1 MNKAHKRIGMLL
13 IAIIACLMIIPVF
26 EPLPEAGGKSGE
38 RSRPPKK
45 EQVAKKEKTRPYA
58 DPSDM
63 RPMTGRYYL
72 YASETQRKYPDLRK
86 YKNVWIRVSILGS
99 RAYVMSGKK
108 VLYTMYASAGAIT
121 KKGTSLTPVGNYRI
135 QQEAGEVFYN
145 NNGVG
150 ARYYVS
156 YHQHGVYLF
165 HSVPINNFA
174 SGVKVG
180 RYYYGYKGGAHL
192 TTLGKKP
199 DSHGCVRL
207 SVSDAKWIYEQRMNG
222 GLPVGSKVVLKMR

>member
-13 IAIIACLMIIPVF
+13 IAIIACLMVIPVF
-26 EPLPEAGGKSGE
+26 EPLPEA
-38 RSRPPKK
+38 KK
-45 EQVAKKEKTRPYA
+45 ENDRPYP

-72 YASETQRKYPDLRK
+72 YSSETKRKYPDLRK
-86 YKNVWIRVSILGS
+86 YKDVWIRVSILGA

-108 VLYTMYASAGAIT
+108 VIYTMYASPGAI
-121 KKGTSLTPVGNYRI
+121 KKNGESRTPVGNYRI
-135 QQEAGEVFYN
+135 QEEAGEVFYN
-145 NNGVG
+145 NDGVG

-165 HSVPINNFA
+165 HSVPINNFN
-174 SGVKVG
+174 SGVKAG
-180 RYYYGYKGGAHL
+180 KYHYGYKGGAHL
-192 TTLGKKP
+192 ITLGKKP

-207 SVSDAKWIYEQRMNG
+207 SVSDAKWIYEQRLNG